1 MIKEEII
8 KSKKELKGYKY
19 NQTLIQSK
27 IEDLKRKK
35 EKINKLTSSYE
46 GSIKGSKE
54 IQDKFADDLAEV
66 LDITKEIDND
76 IKKLKEEKE
85 KIEKKIDS
93 IEQPYKNILYF
104 RYIKGDSL
112 TEVSNNIE
120 KNYDYTRKLHRKALI
135 KYGEIKDE

>member
-27 IEDLKRKK
+27 IEDLKRK
-35 EKINKLTSSYE
+35 
-46 GSIKGSKE
+46 
-54 IQDKFADDLAEV
+54 
-66 LDITKEIDND
+66 
-76 IKKLKEEKE
+76 KE